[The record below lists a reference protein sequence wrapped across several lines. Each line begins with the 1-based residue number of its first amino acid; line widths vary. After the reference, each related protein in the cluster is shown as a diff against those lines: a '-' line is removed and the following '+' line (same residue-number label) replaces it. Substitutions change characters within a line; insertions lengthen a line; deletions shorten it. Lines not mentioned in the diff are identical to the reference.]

1 MIGLHTF
8 ISTRLDAIIPFT
20 PLRCWLC
27 DPLYRVFSSFFAV
40 FSRSLVVFRFAGRT
54 YASGSACGSLT
65 P

>member
-8 ISTRLDAIIPFT
+8 ISTRLDAIIPLHPPFVVGFVT
-20 PLRCWLC
+20 PF
-27 DPLYRVFSSFFAV
+27 YRVFSFFSV
-40 FSRSLVVFRFAGRT
+40 FSRSLVVSRFAGRT